1 MVLSRENIEDLAHSV
16 LSDFQGVSDKPL
28 AIDIDCLA
36 TDYLNLSIQ
45 YAALSKDQSILG
57 ITVYAACD
65 IQTIEGTLHV
75 TPNTVLLDNS
85 LRPVPL
91 MEKSQNNRR
100 RFTLTHECAH
110 QILYRYESAIIQE
123 YIKKSYSHRQSFTPR
138 LLKTQEDWNEWQAD
152 TLGAALLMPTNLL
165 YQVWFLF
172 CTGEKLQ
179 RYNGWFPPAERN
191 QLNNMSQFLGVSQS
205 ALLIRLKQLNL
216 IADKPGSAYCDP
228 LDVIAS

>member
-28 AIDIDCLA
+28 AIDIDCMA
-36 TDYLNLSIQ
+36 TDYLNLSRQ

-57 ITVYAACD
+57 ITVYAVCD

-100 RFTLTHECAH
+100 RFTLAHECAH
-110 QILYRYESAIIQE
+110 QKELFSSATLY
-123 YIKKSYSHRQSFTPR
+123 P
-138 LLKTQEDWNEWQAD
+138 
-152 TLGAALLMPTNLL
+152 TLTKN
-165 YQVWFLF
+165 
-172 CTGEKLQ
+172 TGGLE
-179 RYNGWFPPAERN
+179 
-191 QLNNMSQFLGVSQS
+191 
-205 ALLIRLKQLNL
+205 
-216 IADKPGSAYCDP
+216 
-228 LDVIAS
+228 